1 MTLTL
6 SEIAKHLEGEVIGDP
21 TCLIKGVSE
30 IQNSAP
36 NTITFLGNPIYGK
49 YLLNTKAAAVIVKSS
64 DVLDGRNGIVVQNP
78 QLAMA
83 RTLSLFFEST
93 GNSTPLIHPS
103 SIISSNAEIG
113 KDVNIGA
120 GVIIQEGVNIGEGS
134 SIGSNTVVEMN
145 VTIGKNCKIFSNVSL
160 YNGITLGGNVIVHS
174 GTSIG
179 CDGFG
184 YVTENDIHE
193 KIPQTGT
200 VIIGDNVEIGS
211 NCAIDRAT
219 IGDTVVGEMTKI
231 DNLVHIA
238 HNVKIGKGCLLTA
251 GFAIAGSSEVGD
263 YCTFAGQVGVA
274 PHLKIGNRS
283 IVAAKSGVTKSLKGN
298 KIYAGYPAR
307 EIKDHNRRL
316 ALINEVE
323 KLRDRFDELIQ
334 SKSDG

>member
-6 SEIAKHLEGEVIGDP
+6 SEIAKHLDGEVIGDP

-30 IQNSAP
+30 IQNSEP
-36 NTITFLGNPIYGK
+36 NTITFLGNPLYGK
-49 YLLNTKAAAVIVKSS
+49 YLINTKAAAVIVESS

-78 QLAMA
+78 QLALA
-83 RTLSLFFEST
+83 RALSLFLEST
-93 GNSTPLIHPS
+93 DTTPLIHPS
-103 SIISSNAEIG
+103 SIISSNAQIG
-113 KDVNIGA
+113 KDVNISA
-120 GVIIQEGVNIGEGS
+120 GVIIQDGVSIGDGS
-134 SIGSNTVVEMN
+134 SIGSNVVIETN
-145 VTIGKNCKIFSNVSL
+145 TTIGKNCKIFSNVSL
-160 YNGITLGGNVIVHS
+160 YHGITLGKNVIVHS

-219 IGDTVVGEMTKI
+219 IGNTIVGEMTKI

-307 EIKDHNRRL
+307 EIKEHNRRL

>member
-6 SEIAKHLEGEVIGDP
+6 SEIAKHLDGEVIGDP

-30 IQNSAP
+30 IQNSEP
-36 NTITFLGNPIYGK
+36 NTITFLGNPLYGK
-49 YLLNTKAAAVIVKSS
+49 YLINTKAAAVIVENS

-78 QLAMA
+78 QLALA
-83 RTLSLFFEST
+83 RALSLFLEST
-93 GNSTPLIHPS
+93 DTTPLIHPS
-103 SIISSNAEIG
+103 SIISSNTQIG
-113 KDVNIGA
+113 KDVNISAGA
-120 GVIIQEGVNIGEGS
+120 IIQDGVSIGDGS
-134 SIGSNTVVEMN
+134 SIGSNVVIETN
-145 VTIGKNCKIFSNVSL
+145 TTIGKNCKIFSNVSL
-160 YNGITLGGNVIVHS
+160 YHGITLGKNVIVHS

-219 IGDTVVGEMTKI
+219 IGNTVVGEMTKI

-307 EIKDHNRRL
+307 EIKEHNRRL

-323 KLRDRFDELIQ
+323 KLRDRFDELIT

>member
-1 MTLTL
+1 LTLTL
-6 SEIAKHLEGEVIGDP
+6 SEIAKHLDGEVIGDP
-21 TCLIKGVSE
+21 TCLINGVSE
-30 IQNSAP
+30 IQNSEP
-36 NTITFLGNPIYGK
+36 NTITFLGNPLYGK
-49 YLLNTKAAAVIVKSS
+49 YLLNTKAAAVIVESS
-64 DVLDGRNGIVVQNP
+64 DILDGRNGIVVQNP
-78 QLAMA
+78 QLALA
-83 RTLSLFFEST
+83 RALSLFLEST
-93 GNSTPLIHPS
+93 DTTPLIHPS
-103 SIISSNAEIG
+103 SIISSNAHIG
-113 KDVNIGA
+113 KDVNISA
-120 GVIIQEGVNIGEGS
+120 GVIIQNGAKIGDGS
-134 SIGSNTVVEMN
+134 RIGPNTVVETN
-145 VTIGKNCKIFSNVSL
+145 TTIGKNCKIFSNVSL
-160 YNGITLGGNVIVHS
+160 YHGITLGKNVMVHS

-184 YVTENDIHE
+184 YVTENDIHK

-219 IGDTVVGEMTKI
+219 IGNTVVGEMTKI

-274 PHLKIGNRS
+274 PHLTIGDRS

-307 EIKDHNRRL
+307 EIKEHNRRL

>member
-1 MTLTL
+1 LTLTL
-6 SEIAKHLEGEVIGDP
+6 SEIAKHLDGEVIGDP

-30 IQNSAP
+30 IQNSEP
-36 NTITFLGNPIYGK
+36 NTITFLGNPLYGK
-49 YLLNTKAAAVIVKSS
+49 YLINTKAAAVIVESS
-64 DVLDGRNGIVVQNP
+64 DVLNGRNGIVVQNP
-78 QLAMA
+78 QLALVKA
-83 RTLSLFFEST
+83 LSLFLEST
-93 GNSTPLIHPS
+93 DTTPLIHPS
-103 SIISSNAEIG
+103 SIISSNAQIG
-113 KDVNIGA
+113 KDVNISA
-120 GVIIQEGVNIGEGS
+120 GVIIQDGVSIGDGS
-134 SIGSNTVVEMN
+134 SIGSNVVIETN
-145 VTIGKNCKIFSNVSL
+145 TTIGKNCKIFSNVSL
-160 YNGITLGGNVIVHS
+160 YHGITLGKNVIVHS

-219 IGDTVVGEMTKI
+219 IGNTVVGEMTKI

-307 EIKDHNRRL
+307 EIKEHNRRL

>member
-6 SEIAKHLEGEVIGDP
+6 SEIAKHLDGEVIGDP
-21 TCLIKGVSE
+21 ACLIKGVSE
-30 IQNSAP
+30 IQNSEP
-36 NTITFLGNPIYGK
+36 NTITFLGNPLYGK
-49 YLLNTKAAAVIVKSS
+49 YLINTKAAAVIVENS

-78 QLAMA
+78 QLALVKA
-83 RTLSLFFEST
+83 LSLFLEST
-93 GNSTPLIHPS
+93 DRTPLIHPS
-103 SIISSNAEIG
+103 SIISSNAQIG
-113 KDVNIGA
+113 KDVNISA
-120 GVIIQEGVNIGEGS
+120 GVIIQDGVSIGDGS
-134 SIGSNTVVEMN
+134 SIGSNVVIETN
-145 VTIGKNCKIFSNVSL
+145 TTIGKNCKIFSNVSL
-160 YNGITLGGNVIVHS
+160 YHGITLGKNVIVHS

-184 YVTENDIHE
+184 YVTENDIYE

-219 IGDTVVGEMTKI
+219 IGNTVVGEMTKI

-307 EIKDHNRRL
+307 EIKEHNRRL

>member
-6 SEIAKHLEGEVIGDP
+6 SEIAKHLDGEVIGDP

-30 IQNSAP
+30 IQNSEP
-36 NTITFLGNPIYGK
+36 NTITFLGNPLYGK
-49 YLLNTKAAAVIVKSS
+49 YLINTKAAAVIVENS

-78 QLAMA
+78 QLALA
-83 RTLSLFFEST
+83 RALSLFLEST
-93 GNSTPLIHPS
+93 DTTPLIHPS
-103 SIISSNAEIG
+103 SIISSNAQIG
-113 KDVNIGA
+113 KDVNISA
-120 GVIIQEGVNIGEGS
+120 GVIIQDGVSIGDGS
-134 SIGSNTVVEMN
+134 SIGSNVVIETN
-145 VTIGKNCKIFSNVSL
+145 TTIGKNCKIFSNVSL
-160 YNGITLGGNVIVHS
+160 YHGITLGKNVIVHS

-219 IGDTVVGEMTKI
+219 IGNTVVGEMTKI

-307 EIKDHNRRL
+307 EIKEHNRRL

>member
-6 SEIAKHLEGEVIGDP
+6 SELAKHLDGEVVGDP

-64 DVLDGRNGIVVQNP
+64 DVLDGRNGIVVKNP

-83 RTLSLFFEST
+83 RALSLFLEST
-93 GNSTPLIHPS
+93 ESKPLIHPF
-103 SIISSNAEIG
+103 SIISSNARIG
-113 KDVNIGA
+113 KDVNINAGA
-120 GVIIQEGVNIGEGS
+120 IIQDGVNIGDGS
-134 SIGSNTVVEMN
+134 SIGSNTVIEMN
-145 VTIGKNCKIFSNVSL
+145 VTIGKNCKIFPNVSL
-160 YNGITLGGNVIVHS
+160 YDGITLGENVIVHS

-307 EIKDHNRRL
+307 EIKEHNRRL

-334 SKSDG
+334 GNSDS

>member
-1 MTLTL
+1 LTLTL
-6 SEIAKHLEGEVIGDP
+6 SEIAKHLDGEVIGDP

-30 IQNSAP
+30 IQNSEP
-36 NTITFLGNPIYGK
+36 NTITFLGNPLYGK
-49 YLLNTKAAAVIVKSS
+49 YLINTQAAAVIVENS

-78 QLAMA
+78 QLALA
-83 RTLSLFFEST
+83 RALSLFLEST
-93 GNSTPLIHPS
+93 DTTPLIHPS
-103 SIISSNAEIG
+103 SIISSNTQIG
-113 KDVNIGA
+113 KDVNISAGA
-120 GVIIQEGVNIGEGS
+120 IIQDEVSIGDGS
-134 SIGSNTVVEMN
+134 SIGSNVVIETN
-145 VTIGKNCKIFSNVSL
+145 TTIGKNCKIFSNVSL
-160 YNGITLGGNVIVHS
+160 YHGITLGKNVIVHS

-184 YVTENDIHE
+184 YVTENNIHE

-219 IGDTVVGEMTKI
+219 IGNTIVGEMTKI

-307 EIKDHNRRL
+307 EIKEHNRRL

>member
-1 MTLTL
+1 LTLTL
-6 SEIAKHLEGEVIGDP
+6 SEIAKHLDGEVIGDP

-30 IQNSAP
+30 IQNSEP
-36 NTITFLGNPIYGK
+36 NTITFLGNPLYGK
-49 YLLNTKAAAVIVKSS
+49 YLINTKAAAVIVENS

-78 QLAMA
+78 QLALA
-83 RTLSLFFEST
+83 RALSLFLEST
-93 GNSTPLIHPS
+93 DTTPLIHPS
-103 SIISSNAEIG
+103 SIISSNAQIG
-113 KDVNIGA
+113 KDVNISA
-120 GVIIQEGVNIGEGS
+120 GVIIQDGVSIGDGS
-134 SIGSNTVVEMN
+134 SIGSNVVIETN
-145 VTIGKNCKIFSNVSL
+145 TTIGKNCKIFSNVSL
-160 YNGITLGGNVIVHS
+160 YHGITLGKNVIVHS

-219 IGDTVVGEMTKI
+219 IGNTIVGEMTKI

-307 EIKDHNRRL
+307 EIKEHNRRL